1 MTTLRL
7 VYISELIHS
16 DDMNGVLAM
25 NADTLRVPGDLST
38 VLTLYFNNFTPATC
52 QPRYSSVS

>member
-16 DDMNGVLAM
+16 DNMNGALAM
-25 NADTLRVPGDLST
+25 NADTLRVSGDLST
-38 VLTLYFNNFTPATC
+38 VLTLYLNNFTPATC
-52 QPRYSSVS
+52 QLR